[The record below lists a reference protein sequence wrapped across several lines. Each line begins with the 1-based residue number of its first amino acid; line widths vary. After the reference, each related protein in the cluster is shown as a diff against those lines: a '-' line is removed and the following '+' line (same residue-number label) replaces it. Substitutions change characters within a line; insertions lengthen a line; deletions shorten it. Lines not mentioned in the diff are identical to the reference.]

1 MKRLIIRRNNMPE
14 HFKVVIATHRNG
26 YRFTGYLMTN
36 GWWELHPFGEETFYA
51 FEDIVSWE
59 EI

>member
-1 MKRLIIRRNNMPE
+1 
-14 HFKVVIATHRNG
+14 
-26 YRFTGYLMTN
+26 MTN

-59 EI
+59 EIWRLNILYHHPQLIVL